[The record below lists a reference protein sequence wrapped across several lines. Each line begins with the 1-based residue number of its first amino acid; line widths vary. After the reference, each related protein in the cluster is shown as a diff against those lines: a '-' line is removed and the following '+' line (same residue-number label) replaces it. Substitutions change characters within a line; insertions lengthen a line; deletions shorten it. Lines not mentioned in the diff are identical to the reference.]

1 MFSGMMK
8 ILKMSCEDVYPLIS
22 ESQDHT
28 LPFSSRM
35 RLKIHITICGLCQ
48 IYKKQLAVICRVAK
62 VIGKEDVKIL
72 AESNMKPETK
82 EKIQQWIEKKR

>member
-28 LPFSSRM
+28 LPFLSRM

-48 IYKKQLAVICRVAK
+48 IYKNQLAVICRVAK
-62 VIGKEDVKIL
+62 VIGKEDAKIL
-72 AESNMKPETK
+72 AESNMKPEAK